1 MTYSLTRLSIVF
13 ILLISSATF
22 FSEGQSSEY
31 YSAREKEADSLALL
45 EKHEEA
51 VDILMSIIEDNGK
64 KLLPDDFLKL
74 EYKIGYSL
82 MQSGHDIE
90 ASSYFRKVI
99 GEGSEELHSE
109 LINDAMTGLG
119 KTHEYTG
126 RHDSAFYWY
135 LEAYKQVAGSNDTI
149 RRARGA
155 RNMAQLLR
163 VLKRFDEA
171 RFYCNKAVD
180 LAPGIKDYKVVA
192 NIYNETAY
200 LFELSDN
207 LDSAASFYEQL
218 INLSVANGYLKGE
231 SVGYSNLAS
240 VFEKQNRLEEALEFR
255 LKGIKIDKEINDNY
269 GLMTSFRGLSTTYL
283 IAGDYD
289 KALEAID
296 ISHELC
302 DTTWLPDLSGIMME
316 YYEIFKARGQFR
328 RALEYFEE
336 YNMIRDRINQ
346 AESKKQVIELL
357 ARFETEKKEQ
367 QIKILEQSNILN
379 KNKIHLLWIFVSA
392 IILLSIAGIIIGIQI
407 IRSKNDRINA
417 MILELRNYI
426 LLLKNTGTESNP
438 SGSTDSRRELLK
450 DQFRFTEREAEI
462 MNLIIDGLTNEE
474 IAGKLFVSPNTIKF
488 HIKNIY
494 LKLDVKNRVQALIK
508 TSFDDPRVIS

>member
-1 MTYSLTRLSIVF
+1 MAFLFERPALTLF
-13 ILLISSATF
+13 LLIAITQF
-22 FSEGQSSEY
+22 NIEGQTSDV
-31 YSAREKEADSLALL
+31 YSVREKEADSLALL

-51 VDILMSIIEDNGK
+51 VEILMSVIEENGR
-64 KLLPDDFLKL
+64 KLMPDDLLRL
-74 EYKIGYSL
+74 EYKTGYSL

-99 GEGSEELHSE
+99 WGEGSEKLNSG

-149 RRARGA
+149 RIARGA

-171 RFYCNKAVD
+171 RLYCRKAVD
-180 LAPGIKDYKVVA
+180 LISGIKDYKVEA

-207 LDSAASFYEQL
+207 LDSAAFFYEQL
-218 INLSVANGYLKGE
+218 INLSIANDYLKGE

-240 VFEKQNRLEEALEFR
+240 VFEKQNRLKEALDLK
-255 LKGIKIDKEINDNY
+255 LKGIEIDKEINDNY
-269 GLMTSFRGLSTTYL
+269 GLMTSFRGLSSTYL
-283 IAGDYD
+283 MTGDYD
-289 KALEAID
+289 KALQAINK
-296 ISHELC
+296 SHQLC
-302 DTTWLPDLSGIMME
+302 DTSWLPDLSGIMMG
-316 YYEIFKARGQFR
+316 YYEIYKAKGQFR
-328 RALEYFEE
+328 EALKYFED
-336 YNMIRDRINQ
+336 YNIIRDSINQ

-357 ARFETEKKEQ
+357 SRYETEKKEQ
-367 QIKILEQSNILN
+367 LIKILEQSNAL
-379 KNKIHLLWIFVSA
+379 KENKIHLLWIIVSA
-392 IILLSIAGIIIGIQI
+392 IILLSIAGIIISTQI
-407 IRSKNDRINA
+407 IRNKNDRIA
-417 MILELRNYI
+417 SMILELRNYI
-426 LLLKNTGTESNP
+426 LLLKNTRSATNNSES
-438 SGSTDSRRELLK
+438 TYDRKELLK
-450 DQFRFTEREAEI
+450 EQFSFTEREAEI
-462 MNLIIDGLTNEE
+462 MNLIMDGLTNEE

-494 LKLDVKNRVQALIK
+494 LKLDVKSRIQALLMCNNN
-508 TSFDDPRVIS
+508 SFD